1 MLILSTASSALHA
14 MIALVHTAKV
24 ACAGHLRKTEHP
36 WRNDKERI
44 RYGTMTTTSTSR
56 NNSAVLY
63 GKIDVIQPFDG
74 QEIVGWVTSTL
85 TDTNGI
91 ILYGIFPTSDEAMV
105 WASQLLNATI
115 YPIHRPAYNRG

>member
-1 MLILSTASSALHA
+1 
-14 MIALVHTAKV
+14 
-24 ACAGHLRKTEHP
+24 
-36 WRNDKERI
+36 
-44 RYGTMTTTSTSR
+44 MTTTSTSK

-63 GKIDVIQPFDG
+63 GKIDVIPPFDG

-91 ILYGIFPTSDEAMV
+91 ILYGLFPTSDEAMV